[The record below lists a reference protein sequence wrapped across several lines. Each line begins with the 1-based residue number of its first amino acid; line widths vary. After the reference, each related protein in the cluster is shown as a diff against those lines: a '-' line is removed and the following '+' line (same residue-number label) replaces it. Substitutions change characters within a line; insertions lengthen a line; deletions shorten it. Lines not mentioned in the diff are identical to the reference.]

1 MMEPIQAS
9 NPQVGNTPR
18 NPRPMLSF
26 GEALRNCWK
35 KFANFKGR
43 ARRSEYWWWVLFC
56 TIISGVVKY
65 VDGIFG
71 FTISI
76 HRASFPTLTT
86 LVWLILIIP
95 SLAVK
100 TRRLHDTGHSGWWVV
115 ALCVLTVIMKNLSFI
130 FTKVY
135 PEYHISTGY
144 SILIYSLGLL
154 TLLVVCATFYFTVLD
169 SHRGENKYGRS
180 PKYQ

>member
-1 MMEPIQAS
+1 MMEPFQAS

-43 ARRSEYWWWVLFC
+43 ARRSEYWWWVLFS